1 MSDDRV
7 VSFTPRARPVAGA
20 VTFAN
25 DELFLG
31 NGKVHHG
38 PQWAFTAHAQ
48 IDGEDAR
55 VPIHASIVAEVEDEP
70 ESMGWLDRHDDALA
84 GKFVVGADWEAV
96 IRHAAF
102 GATSWLIDIEFV
114 TDAEGDIQ
122 RLRVGMRR
130 KQAGE

>member
-1 MSDDRV
+1 MSEGRI
-7 VSFTPRARPVAGA
+7 VSFTPKARPLSGE
-20 VTFAN
+20 VTLAS
-25 DELFLG
+25 DDLCLG
-31 NGKVHHG
+31 NGKVHYG

-48 IDGEDAR
+48 VDGEDAP
-55 VPIHASIVAEVEDEP
+55 VHIHAGIVAGIEDEP
-70 ESMGWLDRHDDALA
+70 ESMGWLDRHDDGLA

-102 GATSWLIDIEFV
+102 GAASWLIDIEFA
-114 TDAEGDIQ
+114 TDPEGDIQ